1 MTTRESMSHEDRR
14 EARDERA
21 PGPRSAVHAFRATA
35 GQRVMNDERPM
46 VTEGRST
53 VKEPA
58 VTDEVLR
65 GMRVMV
71 EAFRQVSGALSLQE
85 TLEAILDGLRAL
97 LAYDAAGLY
106 VSDPETGRLK
116 HYAVRGYAA
125 GVSQTELVSK
135 GERLLRRVMDAGAPM
150 LIADVASD
158 RRYIEARASTR
169 SEIAVPIM
177 GSGGRV
183 IGLLNLESDR
193 KDTYDPLSLEL
204 VRVFASGVAAA
215 IERAILHAEM
225 MAARRLET
233 ELAIARSV
241 MEGILPPTTPRWE
254 GFDVAVVHEPW
265 RQVGGDYYDFIPVDR
280 ERWALAIA
288 DVAGKG
294 VPAALLVSALWASLH
309 SLTRNE
315 LAVRSVIN
323 KVNRFF
329 HESWREGGRL
339 VTLFFA
345 ELDIRARQL
354 LYINAGHPP
363 ALLLR
368 QGGDGEVLSSGG
380 PPLGP
385 LETPHYLEGLVHLEA
400 GDVLAVYTDGITEAM
415 NAADEEYGQDRLSRV
430 LRERRAES
438 ASQIARAVMED
449 VDRFSRSRR
458 SDDRTLVIIKAL

>member
-1 MTTRESMSHEDRR
+1 MNAREPSGQEDRDR
-14 EARDERA
+14 VRRQRAEGFPAAFDAHEAVIGRDSANEERA
-21 PGPRSAVHAFRATA
+21 
-35 GQRVMNDERPM
+35 MMIEERPAA
-46 VTEGRST
+46 T
-53 VKEPA
+53 EPA

-65 GMRVMV
+65 GMRAMV

-85 TLEAILDGLRAL
+85 TLEAILEGLRVL
-97 LAYDAAGLY
+97 LEYDAAGLY
-106 VSDPETGRLK
+106 VSDPETGRLR
-116 HYAVRGYAA
+116 HSAMRGYSA
-125 GVSQTELVSK
+125 GVSEAELVSK

-169 SEIAVPIM
+169 SEIVVPII

-183 IGLLNLESDR
+183 IGLLDLESDR
-193 KDTYDPLSLEL
+193 KDSYDPLSLEL

-241 MEGILPPTTPRWE
+241 MEGILPPTTPQWE

-265 RQVGGDYYDFIPVDR
+265 RQVGGDYYDFIPIDG

-368 QGGDGEVLSSGG
+368 QRGDCEALSSGG

-385 LETPHYLEGLVHLEA
+385 LEAPHYLEGLVHLGA
-400 GDVLAVYTDGITEAM
+400 GDVLAIYTDGITEAVH
-415 NAADEEYGQDRLSRV
+415 AADEEYGPDRLSRV
-430 LRERRAES
+430 LCEHRAES
-438 ASQIARAVMED
+438 ASRIARAVMED
-449 VDRFSRSRR
+449 VDQFSRSLR
-458 SDDRTLVIIKAL
+458 SDDRTLVIVKAL

>member
-1 MTTRESMSHEDRR
+1 MSHEDRLK
-14 EARDERA
+14 ARDERA
-21 PGPRSAVHAFRATA
+21 PGPRSAVHASRATA
-35 GQRVMNDERPM
+35 GQRVMNDERPTM
-46 VTEGRST
+46 TEGRST

-65 GMRVMV
+65 GMRAMV

-97 LAYDAAGLY
+97 LEYDAAGLY

-116 HYAVRGYAA
+116 HYAVRGYSA

-135 GERLLRRVMDAGAPM
+135 GERLLRRVMDAAAPM

-254 GFDVAVVHEPW
+254 GF
-265 RQVGGDYYDFIPVDR
+265 
-280 ERWALAIA
+280 
-288 DVAGKG
+288 
-294 VPAALLVSALWASLH
+294 
-309 SLTRNE
+309 
-315 LAVRSVIN
+315 
-323 KVNRFF
+323 
-329 HESWREGGRL
+329 
-339 VTLFFA
+339 
-345 ELDIRARQL
+345 
-354 LYINAGHPP
+354 
-363 ALLLR
+363 
-368 QGGDGEVLSSGG
+368 
-380 PPLGP
+380 
-385 LETPHYLEGLVHLEA
+385 
-400 GDVLAVYTDGITEAM
+400 
-415 NAADEEYGQDRLSRV
+415 
-430 LRERRAES
+430 
-438 ASQIARAVMED
+438 
-449 VDRFSRSRR
+449 
-458 SDDRTLVIIKAL
+458 